1 MRKKWIIL
9 APLALLAIPL
19 FIWIGGE
26 LVMHLWNWLLP
37 SLFGWRQI
45 TFWQAVGLL
54 ALCRILFGGVSGRGL
69 HRSNIRRRI
78 DERIGRRMD
87 ERWEQMTPEEREKF
101 RQSWRSRCGGFGA
114 PTSGTP
120 TSGTKESAHI
130 APLAVR
136 NGGAGGA

>member
-37 SLFGWRQI
+37 SLFGW
-45 TFWQAVGLL
+45 
-54 ALCRILFGGVSGRGL
+54 
-69 HRSNIRRRI
+69 RI

-120 TSGTKESAHI
+120 TSGTKESA
-130 APLAVR
+130 
-136 NGGAGGA
+136 